1 MNKRRGKEER
11 RGEKKKLYKLEK
23 EKIEAEWRKG
33 HIYGKISKSISI
45 EKILFSAN
53 LNVFSVGGNEA
64 LKNISSNRGLFVFQ
78 LVQDYLILFGIR
90 KGKTSIN

>member
-1 MNKRRGKEER
+1 M
-11 RGEKKKLYKLEK
+11 LYKLEK

-33 HIYGKISKSISI
+33 QVYGKISKSISI
-45 EKILFSAN
+45 EKILISAN

-64 LKNISSNRGLFVFQ
+64 LKNISSNRGLFIFQ
-78 LVQDYLILFGIR
+78 QDYLILFGIR